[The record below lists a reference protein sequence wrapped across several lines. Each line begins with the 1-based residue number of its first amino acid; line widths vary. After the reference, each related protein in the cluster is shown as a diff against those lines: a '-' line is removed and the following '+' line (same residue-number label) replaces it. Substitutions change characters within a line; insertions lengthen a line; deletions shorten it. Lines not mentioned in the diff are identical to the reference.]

1 MGNAGD
7 EQTQSLPFSTAAVF
21 LQAAAILALELVLMR
36 CFSVARW
43 HHFSYLVIGAALLGF
58 GASGTFLTFLGDRL
72 ERRFGFWVFILTLA
86 FAASV
91 PLTFRLTQ
99 WLPLDVQYVL
109 YSARQGGLMF
119 AHDFLIFV
127 PFFLGACVLGLSLM
141 HFEQRVHFIYGAN
154 LVGSGV
160 GAAVAT
166 GAMFLMAPHR
176 LLYPVAGLGVL
187 AALCWAVAWNRR
199 RTLGGLLVLL
209 VGAGLLAESLCT
221 PVALRIDQYKDMATL
236 QRWAREGGAR
246 KLLTRY
252 GPRARVDVYE
262 SPRLHM
268 TMFAGL
274 TATEAPPPQLGLL
287 LDGHLTAPVL
297 EVDSPEEASILDH
310 TPMSLP
316 YRLLERPRVLLLG
329 ETGGGN
335 VWLAQRMGA
344 AHVTVVQPNPQ
355 VARILTGPLAERSG
369 GVLTADNVTV
379 RSAGLREFMEHT
391 DQRFDIIQIV
401 STEGP
406 AAGVSALRS
415 LHEDFLL
422 TVEGMARCAERLTDR
437 GIVSVTRGV
446 QEPPRDNVKL
456 LATLRAALERA
467 DRPEPGRHLVQ
478 VRNLLAATTL
488 AFARPIRKERCAA
501 LRAAA
506 RELRVD
512 VEWAACP
519 GVEYGEPVHRIAGPE
534 GEDYSWFHH
543 AAARILSAERESF
556 FRNWAFDVR
565 PATDESPYF
574 YNFFRWSSLP
584 DYWQAYGRRWLT
596 RVELGYVVLVFALLQ
611 VVLVGG
617 VLILLPLLRLRRTG
631 GGRLPTFLYFSL
643 IGLAFLMLEMVC
655 LLKFTYFLGDP
666 IYSAAGVLAAFLV
679 FSGLGSALSRR
690 LSPSPRRAITLAA
703 LGVAALAVLYA
714 VGLDP
719 LFSAL
724 IGWPLPARF
733 GVAVVVAAP
742 AAFLMGWPL
751 PNGLSL
757 ARRSDRRLVPWAWGA
772 NGFASVAASPLAVL
786 LAIEVGYTAVLLLVA
801 LLYVLAT
808 LVSRRLG

>member
-1 MGNAGD
+1 MGDTAG
-7 EQTQSLPFSTAAVF
+7 ERTQSLPFSTAAVF

-72 ERRFGFWVFILTLA
+72 DRRFGLWAFVLTLA
-86 FAASV
+86 FAVSV
-91 PLTFRLTQ
+91 PLTFRLAE

-109 YSARQGGLMF
+109 YSARQGGLLF
-119 AHDFLIFV
+119 AHDLLIFV

-141 HFEQRVHFIYGAN
+141 HFGERVHFIYGAN

-160 GAAVAT
+160 GAAAAT

-176 LLYPVAGLGVL
+176 LLYPVAGLGLL
-187 AALCWAVAWNRR
+187 AALCWALAWNRR
-199 RTLGGLLVLL
+199 RAGGTLVVLA
-209 VGAGLLAESLCT
+209 VGAALAAEGVFT
-221 PVALRIDQYKDMATL
+221 PVSLHIDQYKDVATL
-236 QRWAREGGAR
+236 ERWAQEGGAR
-246 KLLTRY
+246 NLLTRY

-274 TATEAPPPQLGLL
+274 TATQPPPPQLGLL
-287 LDGHLTAPVL
+287 LDGHLAAPVL
-297 EVDSPEEASILDH
+297 EVDSAEETSILDH

-316 YRLLERPRVLLLG
+316 YRLIERPRVLLLG
-329 ETGGGN
+329 ETGGAN
-335 VWLAQRMGA
+335 VWLARRMGA
-344 AHVTVVQPNPQ
+344 RHVTVVQPNPQ
-355 VARILTGPLAERSG
+355 VARLLAGPLAERSG
-369 GVLTADNVTV
+369 GVFAGEDVTV
-379 RSAGLREFMEHT
+379 RTAGLREFLEHT

-406 AAGVSALRS
+406 AAGAGGLRS

-422 TVEGMARCAERLTDR
+422 TVEGMTRCVERLTGR
-437 GIVSVTRGV
+437 GAVSVSRGV

-456 LATLRAALERA
+456 LATLRAALERSGRA
-467 DRPEPGRHLVQ
+467 EPARHLVQ
-478 VRNLLAATTL
+478 VRNLLAVTTL
-488 AFARPIRKERCAA
+488 AFARPMGERRCRG
-501 LRAAA
+501 LQGAA
-506 RELRVD
+506 RELRLD

-519 GVEYGEPVHRIAGPE
+519 GIEYGEPIHQIAGPE
-534 GEDYSWFHH
+534 GELYSWFHH
-543 AAARILSAERESF
+543 AAAEVLSPDRESL
-556 FRNWAFDVR
+556 FRDWAFDVR

-574 YNFFRWSSLP
+574 YNFFRWRSLP
-584 DYWQAYGRRWLT
+584 EYWQTYGRRWLT

-617 VLILLPLLRLRRTG
+617 VLILLPLLKLRRTG
-631 GGRLPTFLYFSL
+631 GGKLPTFAYFSL

-679 FSGLGSALSRR
+679 FSGLGSTLSRR
-690 LSPSPRRAITLAA
+690 LSPSPRRAIPLAA

-719 LFSAL
+719 LFSAF

-733 GVAVVVAAP
+733 AVAVAVVAP
-742 AAFLMGWPL
+742 AAFLMGWPM
-751 PNGLSL
+751 PNGLAL
-757 ARRSDRRLVPWAWGA
+757 AKRCDRRLVPWAWGA

-786 LAIEVGYTAVLLLVA
+786 LAIETGYTVVLLLTAA
-801 LLYVLAT
+801 LYALAA
-808 LVSRRLG
+808 LASRRLG